1 MKKLSKG
8 TNFAIPENMFSKFL
22 NKSKAEEES
31 KDKEET
37 SQLSDSTE
45 SEREELQQSPTKA
58 LFQTPVAAKRKA
70 AEASKRIV
78 FSHGPEE
85 LKTPHMKKV
94 IHDKNK
100 QIHAVLDAFHG
111 KVQKKVASD
120 RKASL
125 TKACKSLE
133 PLCKEIQ
140 EDCKL
145 VEKQQKQIG
154 ELMKLMKEH
163 NSMVETMKQRQ
174 LKYVTAV
181 QKLVLDAKQEL
192 ESPDASA
199 VKEYPGMAA
208 QLQDDMDKAINQMTA
223 ENAKFFI
230 EKFCNSIE
238 M

>member
-1 MKKLSKG
+1 MKKSLKG
-8 TNFAIPENMFSKFL
+8 TNFVIPEDMFSKFL
-22 NKSKAEEES
+22 NQSKAEEES
-31 KDKEET
+31 KVKEES

-45 SEREELQQSPTKA
+45 SEREELQQSPMKA
-58 LFQTPVAAKRKA
+58 LFQTPVAPKRKA
-70 AEASKRIV
+70 AEASKIV
-78 FSHGPEE
+78 FSRGSEE
-85 LKTPHMKKV
+85 LKTPHMKKA

-100 QIHAVLDAFHG
+100 QIHSVLDAFHG

-120 RKASL
+120 RKAAL
-125 TKACKSLE
+125 TKAYKSLE
-133 PLCKEIQ
+133 PLCKEIK

-145 VEKQQKQIG
+145 IEKQQKQIG
-154 ELMKLMKEH
+154 EMMKLMKEH

-230 EKFCNSIE
+230 EKFCSAIE